1 MPYLYKQT
9 QQLTIAFM
17 ILAIAISS
25 CTTEPKSQSKLAE
38 YGSVFENIMITDTG
52 AFRGFSLG
60 DNLDSVKAKEMA
72 KLTEA
77 DDGYLY
83 YEAKINDTTGSY
95 NISYSFDEKGLSE
108 IQSDIFINN
117 IDNAETIYN
126 QFKSYFDKYYGS
138 SESHMGFN
146 VWTVK
151 SEKYGK
157 IRINLSNESTD
168 FTTDKAPGKI
178 SLWIYPDKE

>member
-1 MPYLYKQT
+1 M
-9 QQLTIAFM
+9 LTFRKHHHQFVISFLLL
-17 ILAIAISS
+17 IIGLSS
-25 CTTEPKSQSKLAE
+25 CSTPKSQSKLAQ
-38 YGSVFENIMITDTG
+38 YGSVFEKVMITDIG

-60 DNLDSVKAKEMA
+60 DRLDSVQAKETA
-72 KLTEA
+72 KLIEA
-77 DDGYLY
+77 DEGYLY
-83 YEAKINDTTGSY
+83 YEAKIDDTTGSY
-95 NISYSFDEKGLSE
+95 NISYSFDEVGLNE

-117 IDNAETIYN
+117 TQDAESAYT
-126 QFKSYFDKYYGS
+126 QFKNYFEKYYGS

-146 VWTVK
+146 VWTVM

-157 IRINLSNESTD
+157 IRINLSNESAD